1 MCTLATAQA
10 RAWIEAVLAKPAGE
24 EGDSLSTAL
33 KSGVL
38 LCELLN
44 TVSPGAVKKAGKMNV
59 AGVHRENIELFV
71 GGCRK
76 LGVPD
81 ANNFETADLYEE
93 RNLIQVRA
101 LHRLCSLCYLSP
113 VAGLCAGAGVAVR
126 GVGWQPGLRVVRWP
140 EDGHRGGDE
149 GRARRRTPDR
159 TGNAAPRPR

>member
-1 MCTLATAQA
+1 MCTLAAGQA

-101 LHRLCSLCYLSP
+101 LHQHCSLWLP
-113 VAGLCAGAGVAVR
+113 LT
-126 GVGWQPGLRVVRWP
+126 
-140 EDGHRGGDE
+140 GG
-149 GRARRRTPDR
+149 
-159 TGNAAPRPR
+159 

>member
-1 MCTLATAQA
+1 M
-10 RAWIEAVLAKPAGE
+10 LAKPAGE
-24 EGDSLSTAL
+24 EGGSLSTAL

-44 TVSPGAVKKAGKMNV
+44 TVSPNAVKKVGKMNV
-59 AGVHRENIELFV
+59 EAVHRENIELFV

-101 LHRLCSLCYLSP
+101 FDQLCSSP
-113 VAGLCAGAGVAVR
+113 WLPLTMAGLGFCAGVGVAVR
-126 GVGWQPGLRVVRWP
+126 GVGWQPGLRVVRWA

-159 TGNAAPRPR
+159 AGNTPSPGPANPANLLASRDS

>member
-1 MCTLATAQA
+1 MCTLAAGQA

-24 EGDSLSTAL
+24 EGDSLSSAL

-101 LHRLCSLCYLSP
+101 LHRLCSLWLPLTGGWAVWC
-113 VAGLCAGAGVAVR
+113 VRRCGGAWRRLAAWSASR
-126 GVGWQPGLRVVRWP
+126 TMARRWP
-140 EDGHRGGDE
+140 P
-149 GRARRRTPDR
+149 RRR
-159 TGNAAPRPR
+159 